1 MTTFPSVFPT
11 DFLDFSQRGIFLPER
26 SSPGH
31 QTNHIAAGGEGFF
44 SSEKMAL
51 ASRCSSSLGTSRGP
65 AERASA
71 RAVAPSG
78 RDGRPSRGS
87 RPSSRLRTL
96 ASGNRN
102 KRCANAGLI
111 VDEVQDVT
119 STTGAGEDDRGLAQ
133 GPDEGAQAREPE
145 YDFDFEAEK
154 TKLLNERKQL
164 EEILERIEEHERSLA
179 SGEAVAGKPSASSA
193 SSPALLRRDRYRAS
207 LLRQRDGS
215 GEKGAGG
222 VVEEK
227 AKKAKKKGSGRPKKQ
242 GVLGQ
247 GDFVSKSSE
256 ESLSVASTSSSS
268 DAVTTLLQER
278 RHLELLSREEEAR
291 LIESAQFCFLVEEA
305 MAREGTFVKNAAK
318 GSSGSRSGGG
328 GGSANSGEV
337 QKGYYEVVAKAINA
351 GLSDGEAPLSVQ
363 QIKRRHLHAMEAR
376 RYMLDHNVRL
386 VVHLAHRYR
395 GKGVSLGDLVQ
406 EGHQGL
412 LTALQKFDLERG
424 LKFSTYATWWIRQS
438 LIRALQNHGR
448 DVRLPVHVTDTH
460 ARMAK
465 LMRQHGSSASTEE
478 IARMMNCKEEKVR
491 SILDSTRAA
500 ISLDVLAG
508 GNNNM
513 NGQDDGQDD
522 VMEDLAQ
529 VGLAAADEDED
540 EEYELLLQKDVE
552 QELKLLPPRERNIL
566 RMRFGLMASASGSA
580 SLVDI
585 GAAYGLTRER
595 VRQMEA
601 RALTKLRTRSTQLEK
616 YIEGPKE

>member
-1 MTTFPSVFPT
+1 MQSSRRSREKDERTLLHFDTHRLVLVSTKLIITMKCYIFLVCFELCASHPLSLFCCTIAEKGRESPSMGRGPALFRTKPSPLPLPEECARARGGGGELPTRVFVFWVAVVLGFRGMDVRTASPGVRIGAPHYHAERWDHLGGQDDLGHDENKTGQDDSFPLTTQISIEFSTDFS
-11 DFLDFSQRGIFLPER
+11 DFLDFSKREIFSWPPNPHSCR
-26 SSPGH
+26 
-31 QTNHIAAGGEGFF
+31 GGEGFF

-318 GSSGSRSGGG
+318 GSSSSRSGGG

-448 DVRLPVHVTDTH
+448 DPYR
-460 ARMAK
+460 R
-465 LMRQHGSSASTEE
+465 
-478 IARMMNCKEEKVR
+478 I
-491 SILDSTRAA
+491 
-500 ISLDVLAG
+500 
-508 GNNNM
+508 
-513 NGQDDGQDD
+513 
-522 VMEDLAQ
+522 
-529 VGLAAADEDED
+529 
-540 EEYELLLQKDVE
+540 
-552 QELKLLPPRERNIL
+552 
-566 RMRFGLMASASGSA
+566 F
-580 SLVDI
+580 
-585 GAAYGLTRER
+585 
-595 VRQMEA
+595 
-601 RALTKLRTRSTQLEK
+601 
-616 YIEGPKE
+616 